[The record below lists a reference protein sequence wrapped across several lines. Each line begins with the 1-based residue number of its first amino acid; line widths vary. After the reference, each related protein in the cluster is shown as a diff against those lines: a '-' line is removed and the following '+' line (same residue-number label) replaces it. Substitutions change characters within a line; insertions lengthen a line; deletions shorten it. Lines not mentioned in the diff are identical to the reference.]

1 MKVHTLTRF
10 EWCESRKQYVK
21 VLDEWFEYAG
31 PVELTCGATQQQQQ
45 IGASQQNF
53 MNQVQQ
59 QAGTVFGNSSTVFQD
74 LLNTFTPTVN
84 AGPNQQ
90 GFSAQELSNLN
101 SQAITQAG
109 VGYRNAKEAVGNAL
123 SAEGG
128 GNVSLPSGTQ
138 TGIEAS
144 LAENAANQTSTELG
158 QITEQ
163 NYAVGRQNYENAVS
177 GLAGA
182 PNVFNPAT
190 STANAATGA
199 GTAAANTANQIA
211 QENNSW
217 VSAVTGALGQ
227 VGGAFA
233 SGGLSTL
240 LNGATSA
247 TQPAPQAPNPNAPYG
262 PNSD

>member
-1 MKVHTLTRF
+1 MKIHTLTRF
-10 EWCESRKQYVK
+10 EWCESRNEYVK
-21 VLDEWFEYAG
+21 VLDEWVEYDG
-31 PVELTCGATQQQQQ
+31 PLELTCGSTPQQNQ
-45 IGASQQNF
+45 IEASQQSF

-59 QAGTVFGNSSTVFQD
+59 QAGTVFGNSSTVFND
-74 LLNTFTPTVN
+74 LLNTFTPTIN
-84 AGPNQQ
+84 AGPDQQ

-109 VGYRNAKEAVGNAL
+109 VGYKNAKEAVGNAL

-138 TGIEAS
+138 TGVEAS

-163 NYAVGRQNYENAVS
+163 NYAVGRQNYENAVT
-177 GLAGA
+177 GLENA

-190 STANAATGA
+190 SSANSATGA

-217 VSAVTGALGQ
+217 VSAVTGALGA
-227 VGGAFA
+227 VGGSFA
-233 SGGLSTL
+233 SGGLNTL
-240 LNGATSA
+240 LNGATGA
-247 TQPAPQAPNPNAPYG
+247 TQPAPPASGPYG